1 MRARLS
7 LAFLLLVGPAAAAD
21 FPDAA
26 RLRQLEAQ
34 YAPVDLRVDLSGL
47 PEGEKRALA
56 KLVEAS
62 RLMDAIF
69 LRQAWAGNEALL
81 LELLGD
87 ESPLGRSRLAYF
99 LRNKGP
105 WDRLNGE
112 RPFIPGVPQRP
123 AAANFYPADATRE
136 EVEAWMKGL
145 PEAERA
151 RAGGFFT
158 LVRRTGAPGSPAPRQ
173 LAPVPYGLA
182 YQGELGRAAALLREA
197 AAATSAPT
205 LKAFLEKRAEA
216 FLTDDYYA
224 SDVAWMELDAAVEPT
239 IGPYET
245 YGDGWFNAKAAFEAF
260 VCVRDEAETQK
271 LSRFSGELQEIE
283 DHLPIEPALR
293 NPKLG
298 ALAPI
303 RVVNEVFAAGD
314 GAHGVTTAAYNLP
327 NDEKVVQEKGSKRVM
342 LKNVQEA
349 KFQKV
354 LLPVAQV
361 ALSPA
366 DRKRVSF
373 DAFFTHIL
381 VHELMHGL
389 GPHQIRIAGKPS
401 TVRQELQ
408 DAYPALEEAKADVSG
423 LFALQRLIDR
433 KVIDRGMQ
441 RTLYVTFLASAFRSI
456 RFGLSEAHGQGT
468 ALQLN
473 WLLDQGAVTVR
484 EDGTFAVDDA
494 RVRPAVEALTR
505 EIMTLQA
512 KGDRAGAQAMLKR
525 LTVVRPEARRVLE
538 RLRGVPVDV
547 APRFVT
553 AAELTRR

>member
-1 MRARLS
+1 MCAHLP
-7 LAFLLLVGPAAAAD
+7 LAFLLLAGPPAAAD
-21 FPDAA
+21 LPDAA

-47 PEGEKRALA
+47 PEGERRALA

-62 RLMDAIF
+62 RLMDVLF
-69 LRQAWAGNEALL
+69 LRQVWAGNEALL
-81 LELLGD
+81 VELLGD
-87 ESPLGRSRLAYF
+87 QSPLGRSRLTYF

-105 WDRLNGE
+105 WDRLDGE
-112 RPFIPGVPQRP
+112 RPFIPGVPQKP
-123 AAANFYPADATRE
+123 AAADFYPADATRE

-158 LVRRTGAPGSPAPRQ
+158 LVRRTGAPGSPGPRQ
-173 LAPVPYGLA
+173 LAAVPYGLA

-197 AAATSAPT
+197 ARATSAPT
-205 LKAFLEKRAEA
+205 LKAFLERRADA
-216 FLTDDYYA
+216 FLTDDYRA

-239 IGPYET
+239 IGPYES
-245 YGDGWFNAKAAFEAF
+245 YEDGWFNAKAAFEAF
-260 VCVRDEAETQK
+260 VCVRDEAETRK
-271 LSRFSGELQEIE
+271 LLRFSGELQEIE

-314 GAHGVTTAAYNLP
+314 AARGVTTAAYNLP
-327 NDEKVVQEKGSKRVM
+327 NDEQVVQEKGSKRVM

-349 KFQKV
+349 KFKKV
-354 LLPVAQV
+354 LLPIAQV

-408 DAYPALEEAKADVSG
+408 DAYSALEEAKADVSG

-433 KVIDRGMQ
+433 GVVDRGMQ
-441 RTLYVTFLASAFRSI
+441 PTLYVTFLASAFRSI
-456 RFGLSEAHGQGT
+456 RFGLTEAHGRGT

-484 EDGTFAVDDA
+484 SDGTFAVDDA

-512 KGDRAGAQAMLKR
+512 KGDRAGAQAMLER
-525 LTVVRPEARRVLE
+525 LAVVRPEARRVLD
-538 RLRGVPVDV
+538 RLGKVPVDI